1 MIDFKTW
8 LLQIMGYCEF
18 VVDDVALRQAWVNRD
33 FSETSVTNFDELYEQ
48 VFDDLDADR
57 FAVNLAT
64 YMPNAAPARTAV
76 AAFLTS
82 LKEMDQTRSENPE
95 LLNSSVLLDS
105 GQWQRVRSS
114 ALIALE
120 FFDPKLGDWEQRQMS
135 KI

>member
-8 LLQIMGYCEF
+8 LPQIMGYCEF
-18 VVDDVALRQAWVNRD
+18 VADDAALRHAWVNHD

-48 VFDDLDADR
+48 VFDDLDADH
-57 FAVNLAT
+57 FAINLAAH
-64 YMPNAAPARTAV
+64 MPNAAMARTAI

-82 LKEMDQTRSENPE
+82 LKEMDRNRSENPE

-114 ALIALE
+114 AVAALD
-120 FFDPKLGDWEQRQMS
+120 FFDHKSGNH
-135 KI
+135 